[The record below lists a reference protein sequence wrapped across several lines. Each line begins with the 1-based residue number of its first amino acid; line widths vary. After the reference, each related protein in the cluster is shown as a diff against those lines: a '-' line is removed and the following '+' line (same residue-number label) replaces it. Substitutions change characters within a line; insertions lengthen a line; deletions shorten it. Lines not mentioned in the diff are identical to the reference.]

1 MLTIELVPSLSN
13 CIHTITKREYADT
26 LAQLLSGKP
35 GKRKLQPKL
44 ELLTFLLKEIDFKQL
59 RQESERHL
67 MAGEKVRFLFYLEK
81 GTPKYKMQ
89 IENSRQ

>member
-26 LAQLLSGKP
+26 LGQLLSGKP
-35 GKRKLQPKL
+35 GNRKLKRKL
-44 ELLTFLLKEIDFKQL
+44 ELLTSLLKEIDFKQL
-59 RQESERHL
+59 RHESEIHL

-81 GTPKYKMQ
+81 GTPRYKMQ
-89 IENSRQ
+89 IENSR